1 MKRFIAII
9 LAITA
14 VFSITWCASVAGAQT
29 RQQPAADDYIECGVC
44 GAHVHDWWYIGKDD
58 ADTSPFIEVCQFC
71 YLDAIAEDADSA
83 R

>member
-14 VFSITWCASVAGAQT
+14 VFSITWCASVAGAQ
-29 RQQPAADDYIECGVC
+29 CGVC
-44 GAHVHDWWYIGKDD
+44 GAHVHDWWYIRKDD